1 MKMPRPKF
9 PRRSVERIK
18 QEGAWN
24 VTSRLRYV
32 TGYFWYTIYSFV
44 PWQLRSLLPFISEDI
59 KDLFRAE
66 PEAESAEALIAL
78 PEEKASVDF
87 SVTLF
92 SPYEKYRC
100 PLKNPLNCQEA
111 QQAVEQDRNTKYCL
125 KCGFPAILP
134 EKAEIQGK
142 HGRYQISKYL
152 GSRGLGRL
160 YLAEQV
166 GESRAVTVKEYLL
179 PNRHFNEKEAIT
191 TQKLFESV
199 GSIELADGRQET
211 GRIVAA
217 KDAIADRLDRERCYL
232 IARDIASSYPTLRTH
247 LAHTGAMNS
256 RQLRH
261 FLNQTLQSLEYL
273 HGQKFRLPNGQIQTG
288 IFHGNLSLDSLLI
301 SPQGQ
306 PFFHDPQ
313 FFIYLCD
320 FALWESIFIPLA
332 IAIDSTAAKDLKAL
346 GFVSFYLLA
355 GGTKD
360 ASDRPLNPQVN
371 QHWPKLDIP
380 LKLFLFRLLEL
391 DTPFA
396 SAAEARQALL
406 RLPLETE
413 IVPEV
418 PAAELGADST
428 PKRKRS
434 WLWWLIAFLL
444 LSLLAAG
451 LAWLLSRRQ
460 TVLAESRAIR
470 LCCISEVSA
479 VPAGRFTF
487 TAERYGLWNYLW
499 RQPSLVQ
506 KDKTL
511 EGELSDRRP
520 QLQLNYRPTATG
532 ESAIAQVREG
542 KADFA
547 ITSLTDELSSDL
559 NAETFA
565 YDGLAIFV
573 AFSYEQRDRA
583 LPKYLQGKITFKQLQ
598 QLYTGQIT
606 NWQQLGGPDLLVR
619 LYIPTSQE
627 AIRIFEQRVL
637 REKEFIAEFRK
648 LVEAQSTR
656 KSLPKLVQMPTLR
669 ALRTV
674 LQDFENEQVGAIGFG
689 PLSQVFGQCSAYPL
703 ALASDNSD
711 FVPPLI
717 QSGGQ
722 AIDPTTDLC
731 NKKGGY
737 FPNFEVF
744 QTGRYPLAYP
754 LAAIYRRDNRRP
766 PIGRAFANI
775 LQTQESQQL
784 LKKTGVVPLEKKE

>member
-1 MKMPRPKF
+1 MRNLKPQP
-9 PRRSVERIK
+9 PRRTLERIK

-24 VTSRLRYV
+24 ITSRLQSV
-32 TGYFWYTIYSFV
+32 TGYFWSKVYSV
-44 PWQLRSLLPFISEDI
+44 IPWQMRSLLPFITEDVE
-59 KDLFRAE
+59 DLFRAE
-66 PEAESAEALIAL
+66 PEAEPAEAPLAL
-78 PEEKASVDF
+78 SEEKGSEDF

-92 SPYEKYRC
+92 SHYEKYRC
-100 PLKNPLNCQEA
+100 PLKNPLNCEEA
-111 QQAVEQDRNTKYCL
+111 QQAVEEDRNTKHCL

-142 HGRYQISKYL
+142 QGRYQILKYL

-160 YLAEQV
+160 YLAEHI
-166 GESRAVTVKEYLL
+166 GESRRVTLKEYLL
-179 PNRHFNEKEAIT
+179 PKRHFNEKEGIK
-191 TQKLFESV
+191 TQKIFESV
-199 GSIELADGRQET
+199 GSIELADGRQQT
-211 GRIVAA
+211 GRILAA

-232 IARDIASSYPTLRTH
+232 IARDVASSYPTLRAH
-247 LAHTGAMNS
+247 LVRTGAMNS

-288 IFHGNLSLDSLLI
+288 IVHGNLSLDSLLI
-301 SPQGQ
+301 SPLGQ

-320 FALWESIFIPLA
+320 FALWETIFTPLA
-332 IAIDSTAAKDLKAL
+332 AAINPTPAKDLKAL
-346 GFVSFYLLA
+346 GSVSFYLLA

-360 ASDRPLNPQVN
+360 PSDRPLSPQVN

-396 SAAEARQALL
+396 SATEARQALL
-406 RLPLETE
+406 RLPLEAE

-418 PAAELGADST
+418 PAVELAADST
-428 PKRKRS
+428 SKRKRS
-434 WLWWLIAFLL
+434 WLWWLIAFLA
-444 LSLLAAG
+444 LSLLAGG

-460 TVLAESRAIR
+460 AALAESREIR

-499 RQPSLVQ
+499 RQPNLVQ
-506 KDKTL
+506 KDRTL
-511 EGELSDRRP
+511 EAELTDRRP
-520 QLQLNYRPTATG
+520 QLQLNYRPTPTG
-532 ESAIAQVREG
+532 EGAIAEVREG

-547 ITSLTDELSSDL
+547 ITSLTDGLSSDL
-559 NAETFA
+559 NAQTFA
-565 YDGLAIFV
+565 YDGLAVFV

-619 LYIPTSQE
+619 LYIPASQE
-627 AIRIFEQRVL
+627 AVRIFEQRVL
-637 REKEFIAEFRK
+637 QDKELITEFRK
-648 LVEAQSTR
+648 LAQAQNIS
-656 KSLPKLVQMPTLR
+656 KSSPKLVQMPTLQ

-703 ALASDNSD
+703 ALGSDNSD
-711 FVPPLI
+711 FVQPLN
-717 QSGGQ
+717 QGSGQ

-744 QTGRYPLAYP
+744 QTGHYPLAYP
-754 LAAIYRRDNRRP
+754 LAAVYRRDNRRP
-766 PIGRAFANI
+766 PIGRGFANI
-775 LQTQESQQL
+775 LKTQESQQL
-784 LKKTGVVPLEKKE
+784 LKKTGVVPLEKQQ